1 MSVRTSIFL
10 HSDFPFIKGQLSII
24 QPSISCIFVVLE
36 EPYAVLDNIVDDG
49 NFW

>member
-10 HSDFPFIKGQLSII
+10 HSDFHLKGQLSII

-36 EPYAVLDNIVDDG
+36 EPYAVLDNIVDDR